1 MQTILFVGLGGFL
14 GAISRFYISSKLNP
28 ILLNFPL
35 GTFVVNIIG
44 SFLIGFFITFLEDSQ
59 LKPLIIT
66 GIFGALTTFSTF
78 SLETI
83 LLFQKGD
90 FKLGILNMS
99 LNLFGALISTYF
111 GLLFAEKLI
120 K

>member
-1 MQTILFVGLGGFL
+1 MQTVLFVGLGGFL

-28 ILLNFPL
+28 INFPL

-44 SFLIGFFITFLEDSQ
+44 SFLIGFLIGFLEDSQ

-66 GIFGALTTFSTF
+66 GFFGALTTFSTF
-78 SLETI
+78 SLETV

-90 FKLGILNMS
+90 FKLGILNMF
-99 LNLFGALISTYF
+99 LNLFGTLISTYF
-111 GLLFAEKLI
+111 GLLLAEEFI